1 MNDKPIFQI
10 RFILCVAMHTAAKI
24 QCSFSEV
31 LIPLFQ
37 QCMQPEKEVETLK
50 IILLLAPALRK
61 KTPRMTLS
69 EISKLWLPISSE
81 TLSHWQ
87 YFPCIK

>member
-69 EISKLWLPISSE
+69 EISKL
-81 TLSHWQ
+81 
-87 YFPCIK
+87 